1 MVMTVHCP
9 SCQTEFPVDP
19 AKVPVDGVLARCSEC
34 PKVFRVERLLEE
46 AVAPSVGDEFA
57 PGEPEPEAV
66 GAGRPDFG
74 RRNPKDRAA
83 RLARVLVSDIVLY
96 NSARHEK
103 SMEQGTLREEF
114 QDEINKSWNEWVEQ
128 VGHEIAESTDY
139 WAAALNQILAKG
151 EKLF

>member
-19 AKVPVDGVLARCSEC
+19 AKVPEDGVWARCSKC
-34 PKVFRVERLLEE
+34 PEVFRVERLLEG

-57 PGEPEPEAV
+57 AEEQEPKAV
-66 GAGRPDFG
+66 DAGRPDFG
-74 RRNPKDRAA
+74 RRDPKDRAA

-103 SMEQGTLREEF
+103 SVEKGTIREDF
-114 QDEINKSWNEWVEQ
+114 QDEVDKSWNEWVDQ

-139 WAAALNQILAKG
+139 WTEALNQILAKG